1 MNYYLFIFKKTKIIA
16 CVQHTSVEDAVSH
29 LLNWGGLELPPNHNA
44 ELLVKEIDNVL
55 LQKFSNSIFYGD
67 GIFGSVFSS
76 DYINTRNSIKSELMN
91 EICSRIKSSERNSII
106 DNILDI

>member
-16 CVQHTSVEDAVSH
+16 CVQHTSVEDVVSH
-29 LLNWGGLELPPNHNA
+29 LLNWGDLELSPKLNA

-55 LQKFSNSIFYGD
+55 LQKFSNAISYGN
-67 GIFGSVFSS
+67 GTFGTVFSS
-76 DYINTRNSIKSELMN
+76 DYINTRNFKSELIN